1 MGKLEKQRQK
11 LLNNNKAFVV
21 VGFGK
26 KKGLRWSG
34 DNNARHMGKKVS
46 WFSAIKKAFTPNSK
60 QKLVNQNEAEKKN
73 SKKWGL
79 GKIKHGGTP
88 SFIYR
93 KPSSIEKILGDAEKE
108 QQIIQPVASYDGWR
122 TPPLPTRSFDE
133 RRTPP
138 IPTRSYNQNAEINYN
153 TRNTSKNPQNSAIK
167 IQAAYRGYTARRNI
181 RALKGMVRLQGVVR
195 GQNVKRQ
202 TINAMKQM
210 QLLTKVQSQIQLRR
224 INLLEK
230 QVLQNQKL
238 RKNEG
243 ELENGF
249 GRWSLSQP
257 SEIGQSDEWDDSV
270 LTKEEIDARMQRKV
284 EALMKRER
292 ILAYANS
299 HQWFRAGSTLMS
311 PMELR
316 SGALPWWW
324 IRIEQQL
331 PKQSPIP
338 TSSKSKLIHP
348 SPSLEPSP
356 RPKSIQSRFGAEN
369 FNSLTPRSVKSLMT
383 TPTSRTKHEPTLSN
397 RVQQSNISTP
407 VKRANERTNGD
418 DFAFS
423 LPLRDDDSFT
433 SCPPL
438 SRPNYMTPTISAKAK
453 LRAYNNLNLNDRS
466 PATPTPGQKKRFSLP
481 LTQSFGSIKWKRAS
495 SIFSNNDSSSQRKQG
510 NNYRS
515 MSIQSIGNTS
525 VDSTTSMPA
534 ALGRKP
540 FNRFV

>member
-1 MGKLEKQRQK
+1 
-11 LLNNNKAFVV
+11 
-21 VGFGK
+21 
-26 KKGLRWSG
+26 
-34 DNNARHMGKKVS
+34 MGKKVS

-60 QKLVNQNEAEKKN
+60 EKLVNENEAEKKIF
-73 SKKWGL
+73 KKWGL

-108 QQIIQPVASYDGWR
+108 QQLIQPVVSYDGRR

-138 IPTRSYNQNAEINYN
+138 IPTRSNDERRTPPIPTRSNDERRTPPIPTRSYDERRTPPIPIRSYNHNAEVNYN
-153 TRNTSKNPQNSAIK
+153 HTPKNPQISAIK

-202 TINAMKQM
+202 TMNAMKQM

-230 QVLQNQKL
+230 QVLQNQNL
-238 RKNEG
+238 RKNDG
-243 ELENGF
+243 ELESGY

-270 LTKEEIDARMQRKV
+270 LTKEEIDARVQRKA

-292 ILAYANS
+292 ILAYSNS
-299 HQWFRAGSTLMS
+299 HQWLKAGSTLMS
-311 PMELR
+311 PLELR
-316 SGALPWWW
+316 LGALPWWW

-331 PKQSPIP
+331 PKHSPIP
-338 TSSKSKLIHP
+338 TNSKNKSMHP
-348 SPSLEPSP
+348 SPALEHSP
-356 RPKSIQSRFGAEN
+356 RPKSIQSRFGTEN
-369 FNSLTPRSVKSLMT
+369 LNSLTPRSSKSPMAT
-383 TPTSRTKHEPTLSN
+383 TTSRTKHEPILSN
-397 RVQQSNISTP
+397 RVQQSNTSTP
-407 VKRANERTNGD
+407 VKRANPRTNGD
-418 DFAFS
+418 DFGFS

-466 PATPTPGQKKRFSLP
+466 PATPTPGQKRRFSLP
-481 LTQSFGSIKWKRAS
+481 LTQSFGSLRWKRAS

-515 MSIQSIGNTS
+515 MSIQSIGNSS